1 MLSSTVIAKTCA
13 EADAYATA
21 FMALGFERSK
31 QVLEQ
36 ADAIDAYLLYTQSEG
51 DSVQVYMSTKF
62 QEYLIPAN

>member
-1 MLSSTVIAKTCA
+1 MVIYEKSQLYEFLS
-13 EADAYATA
+13 
-21 FMALGFERSK
+21 GFERSK